1 MVRLKDRSKYNIY
14 QRYNIYYINFK
25 IYKVFFEVRYNF
37 DRNIKYCYIIDTPI
51 LIPNL
56 IGLLNLNTNSLH
68 NEKP

>member
-1 MVRLKDRSKYNIY
+1 MN
-14 QRYNIYYINFK
+14 
-25 IYKVFFEVRYNF
+25 KVFFEVRYNF